1 VRARQNS
8 GIGRNRRE
16 LCGSQSFSNK
26 SSWLMETVADLRGG
40 AGGDRPQSKKNF
52 RFLSAEKAEK

>member
-1 VRARQNS
+1 
-8 GIGRNRRE
+8 
-16 LCGSQSFSNK
+16 
-26 SSWLMETVADLRGG
+26 METVADLRGG